1 MEEQEIRKI
10 VEGAVARLFPEPS
23 AKTAYAQIP
32 LEISARHVHLTR
44 DAVAALFGQGAVLNN
59 VRDLSQPGEFL
70 SDKRV
75 KLVTQKGQIDNVA
88 VLGPER
94 ANVQTELSATDCR
107 GLGVTAPVNLS
118 GNLKGAAD
126 VVMLGERGLIEAKG
140 SVIVAKAH
148 IHMTPADAAC
158 YNVKNGQSVKVEV
171 LSARPVVFGDV
182 TVRVSDNFA
191 LAMHIDFDEANA
203 CMCEPSTKIK
213 IIP

>member
-1 MEEQEIRKI
+1 MNEQEIRKL
-10 VEGAVARLFPEPS
+10 VENALERLAPQLTNTPC
-23 AKTAYAQIP
+23 AGIP
-32 LEISARHVHLTR
+32 LEVSARHVHLTR
-44 DAVAALFGQGAVLNN
+44 EAVVTLFGEGAVLNK

-107 GLGVTAPVNLS
+107 GLGLTAPVNLS
-118 GNLKGAAD
+118 GDLKGAAD
-126 VVMLGERGLIEAKG
+126 VLMLAERGILDAKG
-140 SVIVAKAH
+140 SVIIAKAH

-158 YNVKNGQSVKVEV
+158 YGVSNGQSVKVEIR
-171 LSARPVVFGDV
+171 SSRPVVLGDV
-182 TVRVSDNFA
+182 AVRVSEKFA

-203 CMCEPSTKIK
+203 CLAMPSTPVAIMQ
-213 IIP
+213 